1 MRYEYEVNLNPPRRS
16 KISYISFD
24 TLLNR
29 HTVTGTSNLIL
40 ILISGKS
47 KLMISYLLL
56 LKVIQILI
64 SKIKMAGLVINL
76 YYLELVKVKKLKM
89 NKIEF

>member
-1 MRYEYEVNLNPPRRS
+1 MVNYKNNNKLS
-16 KISYISFD
+16 II
-24 TLLNR
+24 
-29 HTVTGTSNLIL
+29 

-76 YYLELVKVKKLKM
+76 YYLGLGKVKKLKM
-89 NKIEF
+89 NKIEFWINNLL

>member
-1 MRYEYEVNLNPPRRS
+1 MVNYKNNNKLS
-16 KISYISFD
+16 II
-24 TLLNR
+24 
-29 HTVTGTSNLIL
+29 

-76 YYLELVKVKKLKM
+76 YYLDLGKVKKLKM
-89 NKIEF
+89 NKIELWINNLL